1 MRNAVRNSLTIGVAV
16 LALGALARPLGGQT
30 LFALGETAALDFSG
44 TMAGS
49 PYYAPGSDEV
59 YLHVDVGDKR
69 LRVMK
74 DRRVLHDF
82 PVAVGKGYFL
92 RPDASEQGWHFA
104 TPTGVFSVGRK
115 EEDPV
120 WYAPDWHFI
129 EKGLRVPAADSRARY
144 FPGEMGDY
152 ALYLGDGLAIHGT
165 KYENTVGRASS
176 HGCLRMRGDHIS
188 TIYPMMKIGTK
199 VIITS

>member
-1 MRNAVRNSLTIGVAV
+1 MRRTLI
-16 LALGALARPLGGQT
+16 LAGLATATLAFAATPASSQT

-59 YLHVDVGDKR
+59 YLHVAVDR
-69 LRVMK
+69 RRIRVMK
-74 DRRVLHDF
+74 GRTVLHDF
-82 PVAVGKGYFL
+82 PVAVGKGYFM
-92 RPDASEQGWHFA
+92 RDDDSDRGWHFE

-115 EEDPV
+115 ETDPV

-129 EKGLRVPAADSRARY
+129 EKGLRVPAADSSARY

-165 KYENTVGRASS
+165 KVAASVGQASS
-176 HGCLRMRGDHIS
+176 HGCMRMLDDHIEM
-188 TIYPMMKIGTK
+188 IYSLSRVGTK